1 MARLGVLL
9 WRKVGIEAEN
19 VRMMVLFL
27 PGQVSPHRAPSAI
40 AREKLIY
47 YS

>member
-9 WRKVGIEAEN
+9 CRKVGIEAEN
-19 VRMMVLFL
+19 MRMRVLLL
-27 PGQVSPHRAPSAI
+27 PDQVSPHRAPSAI